1 VVYIVMQSQTPDVRD
16 AQRLVNM
23 MRALGLRETKLRLLV
38 NRYKPRGW
46 VSLTELEE
54 AIGLKVQQS
63 IPSGPE
69 WVEESLHIGQ
79 PLSAVNDHNAVIDAL
94 REAASSLL
102 ESAPHKQRHWIQ
114 RWMGQTT

>member
-1 VVYIVMQSQTPDVRD
+1 M
-16 AQRLVNM
+16 
-23 MRALGLRETKLRLLV
+23 
-38 NRYKPRGW
+38 
-46 VSLTELEE
+46 EE
-54 AIGLKVQQS
+54 AGSLKVQRS

-94 REAASSLL
+94 REAASALL

-114 RWMGQTT
+114 RWMGQTA